1 MSSYICGKCK
11 ETSVGHLEENKIRLR
26 LPNKSIYYK
35 ATMIKAVSFSS
46 MY

>member
-11 ETSVGHLEENKIRLR
+11 ETSVGHLEENK
-26 LPNKSIYYK
+26 
-35 ATMIKAVSFSS
+35 TMIKAVSFSS